1 MGNYSNMSE
10 FGQIQIVLD
19 KLNDLGWNSH
29 DIYYYKQEV
38 ELNSGKK
45 ADIVLHRAGKA
56 IGLIEVKRVGTILL
70 SHTQQPF
77 LLADELDLK
86 LIYITDGNLIYQ
98 LFKDSNI
105 AIQCHQFP
113 SVSELEIV
121 QINTK

>member
-1 MGNYSNMSE
+1 MTYKDICEMN
-10 FGQIQIVLD
+10 QIQIILS

-45 ADIVLHRAGKA
+45 ADIVLYRAGKA
-56 IGLIEVKRVGTILL
+56 IGLIEVKRIGAILL

-77 LLADELDLK
+77 LLADELNLK
-86 LIYITDGNLIYQ
+86 MIYITDGNLIYQ
-98 LFKDSNI
+98 LFNDSNI
-105 AIQCHQFP
+105 AIQCYKFP

>member
-1 MGNYSNMSE
+1 MTE
-10 FGQIQIVLD
+10 IEQIQKVLTE
-19 KLNDLGWNSH
+19 LNNLGWNSH

-45 ADIVLHRAGKA
+45 ADIVLYRAGKP
-56 IGLIEVKRVGTILL
+56 IGLIEVKKLGFDLL
-70 SHTQQPF
+70 SNVKQSL

-86 LIYITDGNLIYQ
+86 MIYITDGNLIYQ

-113 SVSELEIV
+113 SVSELEII
-121 QINTK
+121 QNNIT